1 MAKRWYILRV
11 PSGREDTSRD
21 GLLKRVALNNLQDQI
36 SKVVVPTERVSE
48 IKARKKR
55 VTQRKV
61 YPGYIMVE
69 IETPIPKE
77 AWFLI
82 KETPGIGEFV
92 GSTKKPSPMADH
104 EVDKL
109 LSDSERSKEAEPTVR
124 INFKPGD
131 NVKVVE
137 GPFENFD
144 GVVQEVNPAKGM
156 VTISVT
162 IFGRATPVELEYW
175 QIESI

>member
-21 GLLKRVALNNLQDQI
+21 ALLKRIQLSNLQDQI
-36 SKVVVPTERVSE
+36 SQVVVPTERVSE

-82 KETPGIGEFV
+82 KETPGIGDFV
-92 GSTKKPSPMADH
+92 GSLKKPTPMADH
-104 EVDKL
+104 EV
-109 LSDSERSKEAEPTVR
+109 VR
-124 INFKPGD
+124 
-131 NVKVVE
+131 
-137 GPFENFD
+137 PFQANL
-144 GVVQEVNPAKGM
+144 
-156 VTISVT
+156 
-162 IFGRATPVELEYW
+162 RAGG
-175 QIESI
+175 

>member
-21 GLLKRVALNNLQDQI
+21 ALLKRVALNNLQDQI
-36 SKVVVPTERVSE
+36 SQVVVPTERVSE
-48 IKARKKR
+48 IKARRRR
-55 VTQRKV
+55 VTQRKI

-92 GSTKKPSPMADH
+92 GSTKKPSPMANH
-104 EVDKL
+104 EVEKL
-109 LSDSERSKEAEPTVR
+109 LSESERAQEAEPTVK
-124 INFKPGD
+124 ISFKAGD
-131 NVKVVE
+131 NVKIVE

-144 GVVQEVNPAKGM
+144 GIVQEVNAAKGT
-156 VTISVT
+156 VNVVVT

>member
-21 GLLKRVALNNLQDQI
+21 ALLKRIQLSNLQDQI
-36 SKVVVPTERVSE
+36 SRVVVPTERVSE

-77 AWFLI
+77 SWFLI
-82 KETPGIGEFV
+82 KETPGIGDFV
-92 GSTKKPSPMADH
+92 GSMKKPTPMADH
-104 EVDKL
+104 EVEKL
-109 LSDSERSKEAEPTVR
+109 LSDTERSKEAEPTVK
-124 INFKPGD
+124 INFKAGD
-131 NVKVVE
+131 NVKIVE

-144 GVVQEVNPAKGM
+144 GIIQEVSPAKGT
-156 VTISVT
+156 VNVIVT

-175 QIESI
+175 QVESI